1 VSGPRIPDL
10 PALAKGNG
18 GGQFAYYDPTQDRT
32 FKASL
37 AQLTTFFPVAAY
49 GAVGDGV
56 TDDTAAIQAAINAAG
71 AASGGSRGGAVVFEG
86 RPYRHTGL
94 TVPGRNVRLIGAAG
108 WNTFQAF
115 NAGTRLTYVGSATG
129 NWISVTG
136 DQCAIED
143 MELESAVALTGGV
156 SVSWVRTNGA
166 GSRHRMSRVL
176 VLNPFNAVDVYG
188 FSYCIIEDCYFGEF
202 TGAYGIRMR
211 GDSTQKTIYNIMRN
225 VTVDGVVGVSG
236 PALLLDGDA
245 PSHMFSDCYFRNGA
259 QGVLLVKDTT
269 NTTTLSPTFCKFFR
283 CEVEANQGEGY
294 RVDGAAFL
302 YVTDSFIAT
311 SGLAANGGDA
321 SGVTIGADCRG
332 VISFTNAEIRANGRH
347 GAAVAPSE
355 ARVMFNNCI
364 TANNSQNSTGTYSGL
379 HFETNAAGFQVRGGF
394 HGGDIW
400 SNPNGSP
407 LRQRYGVEISSGC
420 DYYIVQGVD
429 LRGNVTGGI
438 LDGGGSNKSVTG
450 NLT

>member
-1 VSGPRIPDL
+1 
-10 PALAKGNG
+10 
-18 GGQFAYYDPTQDRT
+18 
-32 FKASL
+32 
-37 AQLTTFFPVAAY
+37 
-49 GAVGDGV
+49 
-56 TDDTAAIQAAINAAG
+56 
-71 AASGGSRGGAVVFEG
+71 
-86 RPYRHTGL
+86 
-94 TVPGRNVRLIGAAG
+94 
-108 WNTFQAF
+108 
-115 NAGTRLTYVGSATG
+115 
-129 NWISVTG
+129 
-136 DQCAIED
+136 
-143 MELESAVALTGGV
+143 
-156 SVSWVRTNGA
+156 
-166 GSRHRMSRVL
+166 
-176 VLNPFNAVDVYG
+176 
-188 FSYCIIEDCYFGEF
+188 
-202 TGAYGIRMR
+202 MR